1 LIIQAGKRN
10 KEKETMNRK
19 PFVLWFTGLPKS
31 GKTEIA
37 EIVQILLQQHS
48 IQVELIDSGKIR
60 STPLG
65 ATLGFSKA
73 DRETNVRRHAVA
85 ANLLLKNGVL
95 PIVSAISP
103 YREIRDSI
111 RKELPNYIEI
121 FVNTPKDFCISRDTS
136 GTWQKAIRGEITNF
150 TGVSDPYQEPLD
162 PEITLSIVENS
173 AVLCAQIVVN
183 YLFENTYIE
192 KDAPPPDSKDLLH
205 SLSKLGYLEE

>member
-1 LIIQAGKRN
+1 MNIQ
-10 KEKETMNRK
+10 

-37 EIVQILLQQHS
+37 EIVKILLQQHNIS
-48 IQVELIDSGKIR
+48 VELIDSGKIR

-65 ATLGFSKA
+65 ATLGFSKE

-103 YREIRDSI
+103 YREVRDSI

-121 FVNTPKDFCISRDTS
+121 YVNTPKQFCINRDLS
-136 GTWQKAIRGEITNF
+136 GTWQKALRGEINNF
-150 TGVSDPYQEPLD
+150 TGVDDPYQEPIH
-162 PEITLSIVENS
+162 PEITLNIVENS
-173 AVLCAQIVVN
+173 PVICAQHVLH
-183 YLFENTYIE
+183 YLFDQKYIQ
-192 KDAPPPDSKDLLH
+192 KSVHDSQSTDLLE